1 MKTKFDSIVKIKK
14 NELKKIENDLIKVNS
29 AINLINEKIEELN
42 KNLSLMS
49 LPKAGNFREIYQIKS
64 MQGIVRKE
72 IENYKNQL
80 NMLNERKNLLT
91 QKHKQANI
99 DYEKMKYLQTVEIK
113 KALKKEK
120 LQEQMQMD
128 EIAIML
134 NEKWKVKNE
143 K

>member
-143 K
+143 E